1 MKRLVAVLLITIVIL
16 GVASGFLVY
25 QNIEMQNQN
34 SELRNLNSEI
44 QNQLDAQQIQ
54 NSELENQII
63 NLQNQSSE
71 LEVQILELENRVNEL
86 ENPVYDVDITSFS
99 VDETWDNPVGVT
111 LVFDAYITIKNNG
124 NNDVA
129 GLVVFVKRMGDVN
142 HLLGD
147 GYTLISPLEAGEERD
162 IHVDIWT
169 SIAVAWSHKP
179 IFHLATLRLG
189 TIIVDEYTLS

>member
-1 MKRLVAVLLITIVIL
+1 MKRLVAVLVITIVIL
-16 GVASGFLVY
+16 GVVSGFLVY

-34 SELRNLNSEI
+34 SELRNQNSEI
-44 QNQLDAQQIQ
+44 EIQLDEQQIQ
-54 NSELENQII
+54 NSELENQIN

-86 ENPVYDVDITSFS
+86 ENPVYDIDITSFS

-111 LVFDAYITIKNNG
+111 LVFDAYITIKNKG
-124 NNDVA
+124 NTDVA
-129 GLVVFVKRMGDVN
+129 GLVVFVKRIGDVN
-142 HLLGD
+142 YLLGD
-147 GYTLISPLEAGEERD
+147 GYTLISPLKTGEERE

-169 SIAVAWSHKP
+169 SISSAWKLKP
-179 IFHLATLRLG
+179 IIHTATLRLG

>member
-1 MKRLVAVLLITIVIL
+1 MNRLVGALAITIVIL
-16 GVASGFLVY
+16 GVASAFLFY
-25 QNIEMQNQN
+25 QNSELQNQN
-34 SELRNLNSEI
+34 SELRTQNSEI
-44 QNQLDAQQIQ
+44 QNQLDEQQIQ

-71 LEVQILELENRVNEL
+71 LEAQILELENRVNEL
-86 ENPVYDVDITSFS
+86 ENPVYDIDITSFS

-147 GYTLISPLEAGEERD
+147 GYTLINPLGAGEERD

-189 TIIVDEYTLS
+189 TIIVDENTLS